1 MPLNPPR
8 LRPHLLLLLSAV
20 LLPAGLAAAADLP
33 PKSWIDPDTGHRV
46 IRLTD
51 EPGSASLYFNDNSIT
66 PDGRYMVYLLPKGL
80 GAVDLTTLATRHLVE
95 GSVQAIVAGFKNP
108 TFYYAKSSGRP
119 NYSELWRVNVET
131 GESRKVADL
140 PRRASIFSINAD
152 ETLAAG
158 VITEGD
164 AGLSPARARAA
175 APAKPAGPATS
186 QGSLYQAA
194 SKEQM
199 MADRLAAH
207 YPEVLFTIDLRNGT
221 VKELLHTTDWIDH
234 IQFSPK
240 DPTLFIYAHE
250 GAWQKVDRLWS
261 MRTDGSGNQLL
272 HQRRLENETAGHEW
286 WGADGQTVYY
296 QLHYP
301 PGMESSFVA
310 SYNFATGERIW
321 YHYTPDQISIHHASS
336 PDGKLFCGDGG
347 DSKVHLANGSPWI
360 FLYHPVLDSRNGTIG
375 TDLIKGG
382 YLKAEKLVN
391 MAKTAIHGEHN
402 YLLEPNA
409 FFSADQKY
417 IIFRSDMF
425 GPTYAFAVEV
435 AKAR

>member
-1 MPLNPPR
+1 M
-8 LRPHLLLLLSAV
+8 RPHRPLSLLLLATALIRGA
-20 LLPAGLAAAADLP
+20 LAAEADLP

-51 EPGSASLYFNDNSIT
+51 EPGTASLYFNDNGFT
-66 PDGRYMVYLLPKGL
+66 PDGQEMVYLRPHGL
-80 GAVDLTTLATRHLVE
+80 GVVDLRTFATRRLVE
-95 GSVQAIVAGFKNP
+95 GSLQSIVAGRRQP
-108 TFYYAKSSGRP
+108 TFYYTKSAGRP
-119 NYSELWRVNVET
+119 NFSDLWRVNVET
-131 GESRKVADL
+131 GEARKLVTL
-140 PRRASIFSINAD
+140 PRRASVFSINAD

-158 VITEGD
+158 VYVEGD
-164 AGLSPARARAA
+164 AGLSPP
-175 APAKPAGPATS
+175 PAQPPKPAGPATS
-186 QGSLYQAA
+186 QGGLYQAV

-207 YPEVLFTIDLRNGT
+207 YPEILFTIDLRDGT
-221 VKELLHTTDWIDH
+221 TRTLLRTTDWIDH
-234 IQFSPK
+234 VQFSPK
-240 DPTLFIYAHE
+240 DPLLMIYAHE

-261 MRTDGSGNQLL
+261 IRTDGSGNQLL
-272 HQRRLENETAGHEW
+272 HRRMLENETAGHEW
-286 WGADGQTVYY
+286 WGADGRTVYY

-310 SYNFATGERIW
+310 SYDVVSGERTW

-347 DSKVHLANGSPWI
+347 DPKVHLANGSPWI
-360 FLYHPVLDSRNGTIG
+360 FLYRPVLNPRNGTVG
-375 TDLIKGG
+375 TNLIRGG

-391 MAKTAIHGEHN
+391 MAKTALHGEHN

-409 FFSADQKY
+409 FFTPDQKY
-417 IIFRSDMF
+417 IVFRSDMF

-435 AKAR
+435 ARAR

>member
-1 MPLNPPR
+1 MR
-8 LRPHLLLLLSAV
+8 LHLDPSRLLALLLLSAWS
-20 LLPAGLAAAADLP
+20 LPAVLAAGPDLP

-51 EPGSASLYFNDNSIT
+51 EPGSASLYFNDNSFT
-66 PDGRYMVYLLPKGL
+66 PDGKKMVYLRPKGL
-80 GAVDLTTLATRHLVE
+80 GVVDLVTLATRPLVQ
-95 GSVQAIVAGFKNP
+95 GSVQAIVAGRKHP
-108 TFYYAKSSGRP
+108 TFYYAKASGRP
-119 NYSELWRVNVET
+119 YTSELWCVNVDT

-158 VITEGD
+158 VYVEGD
-164 AGLSPARARAA
+164 AGLARGPAQAP
-175 APAKPAGPATS
+175 APAKTAGPATS
-186 QGSLYQAA
+186 QGGLYQAV

-199 MADRLAAH
+199 MADRLAAR
-207 YPEVLFTIDLRNGT
+207 YPEVLFTIDLRDGST
-221 VKELLHTTDWIDH
+221 RTLLRTTDWIDH
-234 IQFSPK
+234 VQFSPA

-261 MRTDGSGNQLL
+261 IRTDGTGNQLI
-272 HQRRLENETAGHEW
+272 HRRILENETAGHEW

-310 SYNFATGERIW
+310 SYNVVTGERIW

-347 DSKVHLANGSPWI
+347 DFKVHLADGSPWI
-360 FLYHPVLDSRNGTIG
+360 FLYRPVLDPANGTVG
-375 TDLIKGG
+375 TNLIKGG

-391 MAKTAIHGEHN
+391 MAATAIHGRHN

-409 FFSADQKY
+409 FFTPDQKY
-417 IIFRSDMF
+417 IVFRSDMF
-425 GPTYAFAVEV
+425 GPSYAFAVEV
-435 AKAR
+435 AKAN

>member
-1 MPLNPPR
+1 MR
-8 LRPHLLLLLSAV
+8 LQLHRSRLLSLGC
-20 LLPAGLAAAADLP
+20 LLAFSLRAGLVAAADLP

-51 EPGSASLYFNDNSIT
+51 EPGSASLYFNDNGFT
-66 PDGRYMVYLLPKGL
+66 PDGKKMVYLLPKGL
-80 GAVDLTTLATRHLVE
+80 GVVDLTTLATRHLVE
-95 GSVQAIVAGFKNP
+95 GSVQSIVAGRKNP

-119 NYSELWRVNVET
+119 NYSELWCVNVET
-131 GESRKVADL
+131 GASRKVVDL

-158 VITEGD
+158 VYIEGD
-164 AGLSPARARAA
+164 AGLAPAPAKAA
-175 APAKPAGPATS
+175 ASAKPAGPATS
-186 QGSLYQAA
+186 QGGLYQAV

-199 MADRLAAH
+199 MADRLAAR
-207 YPEVLFTIDLRNGT
+207 YPEVLFTIDLRDGT
-221 VKELLHTTDWIDH
+221 TKTLLQTTDWIDH
-234 IQFSPK
+234 IQFSPT
-240 DPTLFIYAHE
+240 DPALFIYAHE

-261 MRTDGSGNQLL
+261 IRTDGTGNQLI
-272 HQRRLENETAGHEW
+272 HRRILENEIAGHEW

-310 SYNFATGERIW
+310 SYNVVTGERIW

-347 DSKVHLANGSPWI
+347 DPKVHLANGSPWI
-360 FLYHPVLDSRNGTIG
+360 FLYRPVLNPSNGTVG
-375 TDLIKGG
+375 TNLIKGG

-391 MAKTAIHGEHN
+391 MAQTAIHGEHN

-409 FFSADQKY
+409 FFTPDQKY
-417 IIFRSDMF
+417 IVFRSDMF
-425 GPTYAFAVEV
+425 GPSYAFAVEL
-435 AKAR
+435 AKAD